1 MNYFYFF
8 FFLFLSILLWIKPLI
23 IFICK
28 KIDEAQNL
36 HILGGLTFLIGMA
49 MVIFSINSDWA
60 ERLWILL
67 TLIVGILLCVR
78 GLVVIFFL
86 EKIKKILPLYLNH
99 YYKFSIP
106 ISAVMI
112 SLALFTVT
120 TDYIGPQKNISECKS
135 DDAISVICGVS
146 NPEDIVVTPD
156 NKYLLISEFGGIR
169 PYDSTKSGGFAL
181 LRLSDNKIITP
192 KISFG
197 KNIWGEDSCKQNE
210 IFGPHGID
218 LVQREDGSYQLG
230 VINHYPGETIEMF
243 ELVQK
248 SEHDTW
254 SFVWRGCIEVPEKY
268 YLNDIALKKDGTF
281 YVSHMYSRDITMTK
295 WLITA
300 LLKKDSGV
308 ILEWNKD
315 SFIEIPNSEG
325 SGPNG
330 ITLNEST
337 NNLFI
342 SYNQGDRV
350 VKFDLSDNKKLQT
363 FKVESPDNIYINKD
377 SVWLTSLDFQPND
390 AGDCIE
396 RPACSLPFSI
406 YEIDRETFVLKNKNS
421 FNKTVFGLP
430 TIALPIENVIIMG
443 SFHSDRLGYFT
454 QK

>member
-8 FFLFLSILLWIKPLI
+8 FFLFLSLLLWVKPLI

-28 KIDEAQNL
+28 KIDQAQNL

-49 MVIFSINSDWA
+49 MVIFSINSAWA

-67 TLIVGILLCVR
+67 TLIVGILLCIR

-248 SEHDTW
+248 SEQDTW
-254 SFVWRGCIEVPEKY
+254 SFVWRGCVEVPEKY
-268 YLNDIALKKDGTF
+268 YLNDVALKKDGTF

-300 LLKKDSGV
+300 LFKKDSGV

-330 ITLNEST
+330 ITMNELT
-337 NNLFI
+337 NYLFI

-406 YEIDRETFVLKNKNS
+406 YEIDRETFVLKNENS

-430 TIALPIENVIIMG
+430 TIAVPIDNTIFMG

>member
-8 FFLFLSILLWIKPLI
+8 FFLFLSLLLYIKPLI
-23 IFICK
+23 VHICK
-28 KIDEAQNL
+28 KVDSAENL
-36 HILGGLTFLIGMA
+36 NILGGLTFLIGFA
-49 MVIFSINSDWA
+49 MTLFALNAAWG

-67 TLIVGILLCVR
+67 TLILGILLCIR
-78 GLVVIFFL
+78 GFVVIFFL
-86 EKIKKILPLYLNH
+86 EKIKKILPIYLNH
-99 YYKFSIP
+99 YYKLSIP
-106 ISAVMI
+106 ISIAMI
-112 SLALFTVT
+112 SLAFFVVS
-120 TDYIGPQKNISECKS
+120 TDYIGPQKDISECKS
-135 DDAISVICGVS
+135 DKAISVICGFS

-192 KISFG
+192 KIAFD
-197 KNIWGEDSCKQNE
+197 KNTWGEGSCKQNE

-218 LVQREDGSYQLG
+218 LVQRKDGSYQLG
-230 VINHYPGETIEMF
+230 AINHYPDETVEMF

-248 SEHDTW
+248 SEQDTW
-254 SFVWRGCIEVPEKY
+254 SFVWRGCVKVPEKY
-268 YLNDIALKKDGTF
+268 YLNDVALKKDGTF
-281 YVSHMYSRDITMTK
+281 YASHMYSRDITMTK
-295 WLITA
+295 WLITS

-406 YEIDRETFVLKNKNS
+406 YEIDRETFVLKNENS

-430 TIALPIENVIIMG
+430 TIAVPIENTIFMG

>member
-8 FFLFLSILLWIKPLI
+8 FFLFLSLLLWVKPLI
-23 IFICK
+23 VFICK
-28 KIDEAQNL
+28 KIDGAQNL
-36 HILGGLTFLIGMA
+36 HILGGLTFLIGTA

-67 TLIVGILLCVR
+67 TLIVGILLCIR

-106 ISAVMI
+106 ISVVMI

-197 KNIWGEDSCKQNE
+197 KNIWGEDSCKQND

-268 YLNDIALKKDGTF
+268 YLNDVALKKDGTF

>member
-8 FFLFLSILLWIKPLI
+8 FFLFLSLLLWIKPLI
-23 IFICK
+23 IYICK

-36 HILGGLTFLIGMA
+36 HILGGLTFLIGTA

-67 TLIVGILLCVR
+67 TLIVGILLCIR

-106 ISAVMI
+106 ISVVMI

-243 ELVQK
+243 ELVQE
-248 SEHDTW
+248 SEQDTW
-254 SFVWRGCIEVPEKY
+254 SFVWRGCVEVPEKY
-268 YLNDIALKKDGTF
+268 YLNDVALKKDGTF

-300 LLKKDSGV
+300 LFKKDSGV

-330 ITLNEST
+330 ITLNELT

-406 YEIDRETFVLKNKNS
+406 YEIDRETFVLKNENS

-430 TIALPIENVIIMG
+430 TIAVPIDNTIFMG

>member
-8 FFLFLSILLWIKPLI
+8 FFLFLSLLLWIKPLI
-23 IFICK
+23 IYICK
-28 KIDEAQNL
+28 KIDKAQNL
-36 HILGGLTFLIGMA
+36 HILGGLTFLIGTA

-67 TLIVGILLCVR
+67 TLIVGILLCIR

-106 ISAVMI
+106 ISVVMI

-248 SEHDTW
+248 SEQDTW
-254 SFVWRGCIEVPEKY
+254 SFVWRGCVEVPEKY
-268 YLNDIALKKDGTF
+268 YLNDVALKKDGTF

-300 LLKKDSGV
+300 LFKKDSGV

-330 ITLNEST
+330 ITLNELT

-406 YEIDRETFVLKNKNS
+406 YEIDRETFVLKNENS

-430 TIALPIENVIIMG
+430 TIAVPIDNTIFMG

>member
-8 FFLFLSILLWIKPLI
+8 FFLFLSLLLWIKPLI

-36 HILGGLTFLIGMA
+36 HILGGFTFLIGMA
-49 MVIFSINSDWA
+49 MVLFSINSDWT

-67 TLIVGILLCVR
+67 TLIVGILLCIR

-106 ISAVMI
+106 ISVVMI

-192 KISFG
+192 KITFG
-197 KNIWGEDSCKQNE
+197 KNIWGEDSCKQND

-268 YLNDIALKKDGTF
+268 YLNDVALKKDGTF

-430 TIALPIENVIIMG
+430 TIAVPIENTIFMG

>member
-8 FFLFLSILLWIKPLI
+8 FFLFLSLLLWVKPLI
-23 IFICK
+23 VFICK
-28 KIDEAQNL
+28 KIDGAQNL

-67 TLIVGILLCVR
+67 TLMVGILLCIR

-106 ISAVMI
+106 ISVVMI

-268 YLNDIALKKDGTF
+268 YLNDVALKKDGTF

-300 LLKKDSGV
+300 LFKKDSGV

-330 ITLNEST
+330 ITLNELT

-406 YEIDRETFVLKNKNS
+406 YEIDRETFVLKNENS

-430 TIALPIENVIIMG
+430 TIAVPIDNTIFMG

>member
-8 FFLFLSILLWIKPLI
+8 FFLFLSLLLWVKPLI

-67 TLIVGILLCVR
+67 TLIVGILLCIR

-106 ISAVMI
+106 ISVVMI

-146 NPEDIVVTPD
+146 NPEDIVVTRD

-197 KNIWGEDSCKQNE
+197 KNIWGEDSCKQND

>member
-8 FFLFLSILLWIKPLI
+8 FFLFLSLLLWVKPLI

-67 TLIVGILLCVR
+67 TLIVGILLCIR

-106 ISAVMI
+106 ISVVMI

-197 KNIWGEDSCKQNE
+197 KNIWGEDSCKQND

-248 SEHDTW
+248 AEQDTW

-430 TIALPIENVIIMG
+430 TIALPIENGIIMG

>member
-8 FFLFLSILLWIKPLI
+8 FFLFLSLLLWVKPLI

-67 TLIVGILLCVR
+67 TLIVGILLCIR

-106 ISAVMI
+106 ISVVMI

-300 LLKKDSGV
+300 LFKKDSGV

>member
-8 FFLFLSILLWIKPLI
+8 FFLFLSLLLWIKPLI

-28 KIDEAQNL
+28 KIDGAQNL
-36 HILGGLTFLIGMA
+36 HILGGLTFLVGMA
-49 MVIFSINSDWA
+49 MVIFSLNSDWA

-67 TLIVGILLCVR
+67 TLIVGILLCIR

-106 ISAVMI
+106 ISVVMI

-197 KNIWGEDSCKQNE
+197 KNIWGEDSCKQND

-268 YLNDIALKKDGTF
+268 YLNDVALKKDGTF

-430 TIALPIENVIIMG
+430 TIALPIENGIIMG

>member
-8 FFLFLSILLWIKPLI
+8 FFLFLSLLLWVKPLI

-67 TLIVGILLCVR
+67 TLIVGILLCIR

-106 ISAVMI
+106 ISVVMI

-218 LVQREDGSYQLG
+218 LVQKEDGSYQLG

-248 SEHDTW
+248 SEQDTW

-268 YLNDIALKKDGTF
+268 YLNDVALKKDGTF

>member
-8 FFLFLSILLWIKPLI
+8 FFLFLSLLLYIKPLI
-23 IFICK
+23 VHICK
-28 KIDEAQNL
+28 RVDSAENL
-36 HILGGLTFLIGMA
+36 NILGSLTFLIGMA

-67 TLIVGILLCVR
+67 TLVVGILLCIR

-106 ISAVMI
+106 ISVVMI

-197 KNIWGEDSCKQNE
+197 KNIWGEDSCKQND

-295 WLITA
+295 WLITS

-443 SFHSDRLGYFT
+443 SFHSDRIGYFT

>member
-8 FFLFLSILLWIKPLI
+8 FFLFLSLLLWVKPLI

-49 MVIFSINSDWA
+49 MVIFSINSNWA

-67 TLIVGILLCVR
+67 TLIVGILLCIR

-169 PYDSTKSGGFAL
+169 PYDLTKSGGFAL

-192 KISFG
+192 KISYG

-230 VINHYPGETIEMF
+230 VINHYPDETIEMF

-248 SEHDTW
+248 SEQDTW

-268 YLNDIALKKDGTF
+268 YLNDVALKKDGTF

-430 TIALPIENVIIMG
+430 TIALPIENRILMG

>member
-8 FFLFLSILLWIKPLI
+8 FFLFLSLLLWVKPLI
-23 IFICK
+23 VFICK
-28 KIDEAQNL
+28 KIDGAQNL

-67 TLIVGILLCVR
+67 TLIVGILLCIR

-106 ISAVMI
+106 ISVVMI

>member
-8 FFLFLSILLWIKPLI
+8 FFLFLSLLLWVKPLI

-49 MVIFSINSDWA
+49 MVIFSMNSDWA

-67 TLIVGILLCVR
+67 TLIVGILLCIR

-106 ISAVMI
+106 ISAIII

-197 KNIWGEDSCKQNE
+197 KNIWGEDSCKQND

-268 YLNDIALKKDGTF
+268 YLNDVALKKDGTF

-315 SFIEIPNSEG
+315 SFIEIPNSKG

-330 ITLNEST
+330 ITLNESA

>member
-8 FFLFLSILLWIKPLI
+8 FFLFLSLLLWVKPLI

-67 TLIVGILLCVR
+67 TLIVGILLCIR

-106 ISAVMI
+106 ISVVMI

-197 KNIWGEDSCKQNE
+197 KNIWGEDSCKQND

-430 TIALPIENVIIMG
+430 TIALPIENGIIMG

>member
-8 FFLFLSILLWIKPLI
+8 FFLFLSLLLWVKPLI
-23 IFICK
+23 VFICK
-28 KIDEAQNL
+28 KIDGAQNL

-67 TLIVGILLCVR
+67 TLIVGILLCIR

-106 ISAVMI
+106 ISVVMI

-197 KNIWGEDSCKQNE
+197 KNIWGEDSCKQND

-248 SEHDTW
+248 SEQDTW

-268 YLNDIALKKDGTF
+268 YLNDVALKKDGTF

-300 LLKKDSGV
+300 LFKKDSGV

-430 TIALPIENVIIMG
+430 TIALPIENGIIMG

>member
-8 FFLFLSILLWIKPLI
+8 FFLFLSLLLWVKPLI

-36 HILGGLTFLIGMA
+36 HMLGGLTFLIGMA

-67 TLIVGILLCVR
+67 TLIVGILLCIR

-106 ISAVMI
+106 ISVVMI

-197 KNIWGEDSCKQNE
+197 KNIWGEDSCKQND

-218 LVQREDGSYQLG
+218 LVQKEDGSYQLG

-430 TIALPIENVIIMG
+430 TIALPIENGIIMG

>member
-1 MNYFYFF
+1 
-8 FFLFLSILLWIKPLI
+8 
-23 IFICK
+23 
-28 KIDEAQNL
+28 
-36 HILGGLTFLIGMA
+36 

-67 TLIVGILLCVR
+67 TLIVGILLCIR

-106 ISAVMI
+106 ISVVMI

-197 KNIWGEDSCKQNE
+197 KNIWGEDSCKQND

-218 LVQREDGSYQLG
+218 LVQKEDGSYQLG

>member
-8 FFLFLSILLWIKPLI
+8 FFLFLSLLLWVKPLI

-28 KIDEAQNL
+28 KIDGAQNL

-67 TLIVGILLCVR
+67 TLIVGILLCIR

-106 ISAVMI
+106 ISVVMI

-192 KISFG
+192 KISFD
-197 KNIWGEDSCKQNE
+197 KNIWGKDSCKHND

-248 SEHDTW
+248 SEQDTW

-268 YLNDIALKKDGTF
+268 YLNDVALKKDGTF

>member
-8 FFLFLSILLWIKPLI
+8 FFLFLSLLLWIKPLI
-23 IFICK
+23 IFICR

-36 HILGGLTFLIGMA
+36 NILGGLTFLIGMA

-67 TLIVGILLCVR
+67 TLIVGILLCIR

-106 ISAVMI
+106 ISVVMI

-197 KNIWGEDSCKQNE
+197 KNIWGEDSCKQND

-248 SEHDTW
+248 SEDDTW

>member
-8 FFLFLSILLWIKPLI
+8 FFLFLSLLLWIKPLI
-23 IFICK
+23 VFICK

-49 MVIFSINSDWA
+49 MVIFSINSAWA

-67 TLIVGILLCVR
+67 TLIVGILLCIR

-106 ISAVMI
+106 ISVVMI

-197 KNIWGEDSCKQNE
+197 KNIWGEDSCKQND

-268 YLNDIALKKDGTF
+268 YLNDVALKKDGTF

-430 TIALPIENVIIMG
+430 TIALPIENGIIMG

>member
-8 FFLFLSILLWIKPLI
+8 FFLFLSLLLWVKPLI
-23 IFICK
+23 VFICK
-28 KIDEAQNL
+28 KIDGAQNL

-67 TLIVGILLCVR
+67 TLIVGILLCIR

-330 ITLNEST
+330 ITLNELT

>member
-8 FFLFLSILLWIKPLI
+8 FFLFLSLLLWVKPLI
-23 IFICK
+23 VFICK
-28 KIDEAQNL
+28 KIDGAQNL

-67 TLIVGILLCVR
+67 TLIVGILLCIR

-106 ISAVMI
+106 ISVVMI

-197 KNIWGEDSCKQNE
+197 KNIWGEDSCKQND

-218 LVQREDGSYQLG
+218 LVQKEDGSYQLG

-248 SEHDTW
+248 SEQDTW

-268 YLNDIALKKDGTF
+268 YLNDVALKKDGTF

-300 LLKKDSGV
+300 LFKKDSGV

>member
-1 MNYFYFF
+1 
-8 FFLFLSILLWIKPLI
+8 LWVKPLI
-23 IFICK
+23 IYICK
-28 KIDEAQNL
+28 KIDKAQNL
-36 HILGGLTFLIGMA
+36 HILGGLTFLIGTA

-67 TLIVGILLCVR
+67 TLIVGILLCIR

-106 ISAVMI
+106 ISVVMI

-248 SEHDTW
+248 SEQDTW
-254 SFVWRGCIEVPEKY
+254 SFVWRGCVEVPEKY
-268 YLNDIALKKDGTF
+268 YLNDVALKKDGTF

-300 LLKKDSGV
+300 LFKKDSGV

-330 ITLNEST
+330 ITLNELT

-406 YEIDRETFVLKNKNS
+406 YEIDRETFVLKNENS

-430 TIALPIENVIIMG
+430 TIAVPIDNTIFMG

>member
-8 FFLFLSILLWIKPLI
+8 FFLFLSLLLWVKPLI
-23 IFICK
+23 VFICK
-28 KIDEAQNL
+28 KIDGAQNL

-67 TLIVGILLCVR
+67 TLIVGILLCIR

-197 KNIWGEDSCKQNE
+197 KNIWGEDSCKQND

-268 YLNDIALKKDGTF
+268 YLNDVALKKDGTF

-390 AGDCIE
+390 AGNCIE

>member
-8 FFLFLSILLWIKPLI
+8 FFLFLSLLLWVKPLI

-28 KIDEAQNL
+28 KIDQAQNL

-49 MVIFSINSDWA
+49 MVIFSINSAWT

-67 TLIVGILLCVR
+67 TLIVGILLCIR

-248 SEHDTW
+248 SEQDTW
-254 SFVWRGCIEVPEKY
+254 SFVWRGCVEVPEKY
-268 YLNDIALKKDGTF
+268 YLNDVALKKDGTF

-300 LLKKDSGV
+300 LFKKDSGV

-330 ITLNEST
+330 ITLNELT

-406 YEIDRETFVLKNKNS
+406 YEIDRETFVLKNENS

-430 TIALPIENVIIMG
+430 TIAVPIENTIFIG

>member
-8 FFLFLSILLWIKPLI
+8 FFLFLSLLLYIKPLI
-23 IFICK
+23 VHICK
-28 KIDEAQNL
+28 RVDSAENL
-36 HILGGLTFLIGMA
+36 NMLGGLTFLIGLA
-49 MVIFSINSDWA
+49 MTVFALNTDWG

-67 TLIVGILLCVR
+67 TLILGILLCIR

-86 EKIKKILPLYLNH
+86 EKIKKILPIYLNH
-99 YYKFSIP
+99 YYKLSIP
-106 ISAVMI
+106 ISIVMI
-112 SLALFTVT
+112 SLAFFVVS
-120 TDYIGPQKNISECKS
+120 TDYIGPQKDISECKS
-135 DDAISVICGVS
+135 DKAISVICGFS
-146 NPEDIVVTPD
+146 NPEDIVLTPD

-169 PYDSTKSGGFAL
+169 PYGSTKSGGFAL

-230 VINHYPGETIEMF
+230 VINHYPDETIEMF

-248 SEHDTW
+248 SEQDTW
-254 SFVWRGCIEVPEKY
+254 SFIWRGCVEVPEKY
-268 YLNDIALKKDGTF
+268 YLNDIAFKKDGTF
-281 YVSHMYSRDITMTK
+281 FVSHMYSRDITMTK

-300 LLKKDSGV
+300 LFKKDSGV
-308 ILEWNKD
+308 ILKWNED

-330 ITLNEST
+330 ITFNEST

-342 SYNQGDRV
+342 SYNQGDKV

-406 YEIDRETFVLKNKNS
+406 YEIDRETFVLKNENS

-430 TIALPIENVIIMG
+430 TIAVPIENTIFMG

-454 QK
+454 QN

>member
-1 MNYFYFF
+1 M
-8 FFLFLSILLWIKPLI
+8 WVKPLI

-36 HILGGLTFLIGMA
+36 HILGGLTFLLGMA

-67 TLIVGILLCVR
+67 TLIVGILLCIR

-197 KNIWGEDSCKQNE
+197 KNIWGEDSCKQND

-218 LVQREDGSYQLG
+218 LVQKEDGSYQLG

-268 YLNDIALKKDGTF
+268 YLNDVALKKDGTF

-430 TIALPIENVIIMG
+430 TIAVPIDNTIFMG

>member
-8 FFLFLSILLWIKPLI
+8 FFLFLSLLLWVKPLI

-36 HILGGLTFLIGMA
+36 HILGGLTFLIGMV

-67 TLIVGILLCVR
+67 TLIVGILLCIR

-106 ISAVMI
+106 ISVVMI
-112 SLALFTVT
+112 SLAFFTVT

-197 KNIWGEDSCKQNE
+197 KNIWGEDSCKQND

>member
-8 FFLFLSILLWIKPLI
+8 FFLFLSLLLWVKPLI

-28 KIDEAQNL
+28 KIDQAQNL

-49 MVIFSINSDWA
+49 MVIFSINSAWT

-67 TLIVGILLCVR
+67 TLIVGILLCIR

-248 SEHDTW
+248 SEQDTW
-254 SFVWRGCIEVPEKY
+254 SFVWRGCVEVPEKY
-268 YLNDIALKKDGTF
+268 YLNDVALKKDGTF

-300 LLKKDSGV
+300 LFKKDSGV

-330 ITLNEST
+330 ITLNELT

-406 YEIDRETFVLKNKNS
+406 YEIDRETFVLKNENS

-430 TIALPIENVIIMG
+430 TIAVPIENTIFMG

>member
-8 FFLFLSILLWIKPLI
+8 FFLFLSLLLWVKPLI
-23 IFICK
+23 VFICK
-28 KIDEAQNL
+28 KIDGAQNL

-67 TLIVGILLCVR
+67 TLIVGILLCIR

-99 YYKFSIP
+99 YYKFNIP
-106 ISAVMI
+106 ISVVMI

-197 KNIWGEDSCKQNE
+197 KNIWGEDSCKQND

-218 LVQREDGSYQLG
+218 LVQKEDGSYQLG

-430 TIALPIENVIIMG
+430 TIALPIENGIIMG

>member
-8 FFLFLSILLWIKPLI
+8 FFLFLSLLLWVKPLI

-67 TLIVGILLCVR
+67 TLIVGILLCIR

-106 ISAVMI
+106 ISVVMI

-210 IFGPHGID
+210 IFSPHGID

-230 VINHYPGETIEMF
+230 VINHYPNETIEMF

-248 SEHDTW
+248 AEQDTW

-268 YLNDIALKKDGTF
+268 YLNDVALKKDGTF

-300 LLKKDSGV
+300 LFKKDSGV

>member
-8 FFLFLSILLWIKPLI
+8 FFLFLSLLLWVKPLI
-23 IFICK
+23 VFICK
-28 KIDEAQNL
+28 KIDGAQNL

-67 TLIVGILLCVR
+67 TLIVGILLCIR

-106 ISAVMI
+106 ISVVMI

-197 KNIWGEDSCKQNE
+197 KNIWGEDSCKQND

-248 SEHDTW
+248 SEQDTW

-430 TIALPIENVIIMG
+430 TIALPIENGIIMG

>member
-8 FFLFLSILLWIKPLI
+8 FFLFLSLLLLVKPLI

-67 TLIVGILLCVR
+67 TLIVGILLCIR

-106 ISAVMI
+106 ISVVMI

-197 KNIWGEDSCKQNE
+197 KNIWGEDSCKQND

-268 YLNDIALKKDGTF
+268 YLNDVALKKDGTF
-281 YVSHMYSRDITMTK
+281 YVSHMYSRNITMTK

-330 ITLNEST
+330 ITLNDST

-350 VKFDLSDNKKLQT
+350 VKFDLSDNKKIQT
-363 FKVESPDNIYINKD
+363 FRLESPDNIYINKD

-430 TIALPIENVIIMG
+430 TIAVPIENTIFMG

>member
-8 FFLFLSILLWIKPLI
+8 FFLFLSLLLWVKPLI
-23 IFICK
+23 VFICK
-28 KIDEAQNL
+28 KIDGAQNL

-67 TLIVGILLCVR
+67 TLIVGILLCIR

-106 ISAVMI
+106 ISVVMI

-406 YEIDRETFVLKNKNS
+406 YEIDRETFVLKNENS

-430 TIALPIENVIIMG
+430 TIAVPIDNTIFMG

>member
-8 FFLFLSILLWIKPLI
+8 FFLFLSLLLLVKPLI

-67 TLIVGILLCVR
+67 TLIVGILLCIR

-106 ISAVMI
+106 ISVVMI

-197 KNIWGEDSCKQNE
+197 KNIWGEDSCKQNN

-218 LVQREDGSYQLG
+218 FVQREDGSYQLG

-268 YLNDIALKKDGTF
+268 YLNDVALKKDGTF
-281 YVSHMYSRDITMTK
+281 YVSHMYSRNITMTK